1 MDALGSAVW
10 MVLDGFR
17 LFGFCPQG
25 FDTTLGYLEPG
36 GLAMI
41 WEFPKIRG
49 TLFGGPY
56 DKDPTI

>member
-1 MDALGSAVW
+1 MHWGCS
-10 MVLDGFR
+10 LDGAGW

>member
-1 MDALGSAVW
+1 